1 MKLPLQLRTGS
12 FRLTTAF
19 HILNIF
25 LALIMCWMVFAAAA
39 PLPQRIPT
47 HFAFDGT
54 PDKWGNK
61 DSLTLLMLVAFI
73 VCALLYLLLFL
84 LLPWFQKRPNLLSFP
99 DKERFLALPPEKKQ
113 IYWDLIKEFL
123 TALIVCMNFIWAS
136 ILWGAIQVASQNVKK
151 LPGWA
156 IMPGFVLIMVLCIFY
171 IRRMVKLPG
180 DLISGKR

>member
-1 MKLPLQLRTGS
+1 MKIQLPLRTGS
-12 FRLTTAF
+12 YQLTTVF
-19 HILNIF
+19 HILNI
-25 LALIMCWMVFAAAA
+25 LLVLIMCWMVFIAAA

-54 PDKWGNK
+54 PDKWGDK
-61 DSLTLLMLVAFI
+61 DSLTVLMLVAII

-99 DKERFLALPPEKKQ
+99 DIERFQALPPEKQQ

-123 TALIVCMNFIWAS
+123 TALIVCMNFIWTS
-136 ILWGAIQVASQNVKK
+136 ILWGAIQVASQNAKK

-156 IMPGFVLIMVLCIFY
+156 IMPGLILILALCIFY
-171 IRRMVKLPG
+171 IRRMMKLPG
-180 DLISGKR
+180 DLISGKK